1 MVARTEELASI
12 VRSRGP
18 LPSTAEILAG
28 PAQEGPLTVAEL
40 AELVGVSGHT
50 LRYYERIGLV
60 TVDRDGAGHRRYDPR
75 AIARVIFLTRLR
87 LSGMPIADITEY
99 VHLVDGGDATIP
111 ARLALLKSHRARTAA
126 QIEELQYS
134 LAVIDYKIATYGG
147 GLGDCVAGAP
157 STTLDTAAAGTVAP
171 HELDLKD

>member
-1 MVARTEELASI
+1 MVAYTEELARI
-12 VRSRGP
+12 VGERGP
-18 LPSTAEILAG
+18 LPNTAAILAG

-40 AELVGVSGHT
+40 ADLVGVSGHT

-60 TVDRDGAGHRRYDPR
+60 TVDRDAAGHRRYGPQ

-99 VHLVDGGDATIP
+99 VRLIDGGEATVP
-111 ARLALLKSHRARTAA
+111 ARLALLQAHRARTAA
-126 QIEELQYS
+126 QIEELKYS

-147 GLGDCVAGAP
+147 TLGAC
-157 STTLDTAAAGTVAP
+157 AAEPRTVETP
-171 HELDLKD
+171 EPQED

>member
-1 MVARTEELASI
+1 MVAHIEDEPAAAVRT
-12 VRSRGP
+12 RGP
-18 LPSTAEILAG
+18 LPNTAEILAG
-28 PAQEGPLTVAEL
+28 PAQQGPLTVAEL

-60 TVDRDGAGHRRYDPR
+60 TVDRDGAGHRRYGPQ

-99 VHLVDGGDATIP
+99 IQLVDGGPPTVP
-111 ARLALLKSHRARTAA
+111 ARLALLQAHRARTAA
-126 QIEELQYS
+126 HIEELKYS

-147 GLGDCVAGAP
+147 ALGDCAGEP
-157 STTLDTAAAGTVAP
+157 TDTVES
-171 HELDLKD
+171 HRSQED

>member
-1 MVARTEELASI
+1 MVARTEELARI
-12 VRSRGP
+12 VGTRGP
-18 LPSTAEILAG
+18 LPDVAELLAG
-28 PAQEGPLTVAEL
+28 PAQDGPLTVAEL

-60 TVDRDGAGHRRYDPR
+60 TVDRDGAGHRRYGPR

-87 LSGMPIADITEY
+87 LSGMPISDITEY
-99 VHLVDGGDATIP
+99 IHLVDGGDATIP
-111 ARLALLKSHRARTAA
+111 ARLALLTAHRARTAA

-147 GLGDCVAGAP
+147 ALGDCVAAPDGPAGAP
-157 STTLDTAAAGTVAP
+157 GTVEP
-171 HELDLKD
+171 HDSQED

>member
-1 MVARTEELASI
+1 MVAYTEELAAL
-12 VRSRGP
+12 VRTRGP
-18 LPSTAEILAG
+18 LPNTAEILAG

-60 TVDRDGAGHRRYDPR
+60 TVDRDGAGHRRYGPE

-99 VHLVDGGDATIP
+99 VHLVDGGAETVP
-111 ARLALLKSHRARTAA
+111 ARLALLKAHRARTAA
-126 QIEELQYS
+126 QIEDLNYS
-134 LAVIDYKIATYGG
+134 LAVLDYKIATYGG
-147 GLGDCVAGAP
+147 TLGTCVARP
-157 STTLDTAAAGTVAP
+157 DDSQED
-171 HELDLKD
+171 

>member
-1 MVARTEELASI
+1 MDAHTEELASI

-18 LPSTAEILAG
+18 LPNTAAILAG

-40 AELVGVSGHT
+40 SELVGVSGHT
-50 LRYYERIGLV
+50 LRYYERVGLV
-60 TVDRDGAGHRRYDPR
+60 TVDRDGAGHRRYGPQ

-99 VHLVDGGDATIP
+99 VRLIDGGDATLQ
-111 ARLALLKSHRARTAA
+111 ARLALLTAHRARTAA
-126 QIEELQYS
+126 QIEELRYS

-147 GLGDCVAGAP
+147 TPGITGDCGAPQDDRAGAP
-157 STTLDTAAAGTVAP
+157 ATVAHHNP
-171 HELDLKD
+171 QED

>member
-1 MVARTEELASI
+1 MVAHTEELASI

-18 LPSTAEILAG
+18 LPSAAEILAG
-28 PAQEGPLTVAEL
+28 PAQEGPLTVAEM

-50 LRYYERIGLV
+50 LRYYERVGLV
-60 TVDRDGAGHRRYDPR
+60 TVDRDGAGHRRYGPQ

-111 ARLALLKSHRARTAA
+111 ARLALLTAHRARTAA

-147 GLGDCVAGAP
+147 GLGDCVVGAP
-157 STTLDTAAAGTVAP
+157 PTIPGTTADGTVAP